1 MSIVLLKKI
10 LFGQM
15 ATQSDV
21 LSQLQIHCKDFLKF
35 YTVGHIKN
43 ILFFQKKIS
52 FLGNLAIFG
61 SKMMLPHNSGLVV
74 MIFGKILHNELYN

>member
-43 ILFFQKKIS
+43 ILFFQKKN
-52 FLGNLAIFG
+52 FLFG
-61 SKMMLPHNSGLVV
+61 EFDHFWFQNDAPS
-74 MIFGKILHNELYN
+74 